1 MSRFTA
7 HLGLRLAE
15 RADGAPELTADG
27 RCCWLVAA
35 PLAYEVGA
43 LGSGETITVPSGA
56 TTDLASI
63 PRLAWSIGYPPD
75 GPWLKAAVVHD
86 FLYRT
91 RGTGWLGG
99 QRWLSRRSAYS
110 RAEADAVLRE
120 AMAALSVGPLERAV
134 IWTAVRLGGAGGWGR

>member
-27 RCCWLVAA
+27 RCCWVVAA
-35 PLAYEVGA
+35 PLTYEVGA

-75 GPWLKAAVVHD
+75 GPWLKAAVVDPHLLRSSNASAGSD
-86 FLYRT
+86 PEGRRLC
-91 RGTGWLGG
+91 LG
-99 QRWLSRRSAYS
+99 A
-110 RAEADAVLRE
+110 AVLRRVE
-120 AMAALSVGPLERAV
+120 RSWDVLSEVGSHVVWP
-134 IWTAVRLGGAGGWGR
+134 VRGG